1 MESVVEANRPDPAVS
16 VQTTTEPRFIR
27 GLLITIVLLF
37 IFCFLVI
44 PLISIFAEAFR
55 HGVKAYFAAISSSN
69 ALSSIKLSLLVVLV
83 VVPINTIF
91 GVLTAWAFT
100 KFQFKGKSVLMTL
113 SDLPFSVSPVIAGLI
128 FILLLGRNSF
138 LGPWLMSHNI
148 NIIFNTP
155 GIILVTLFVTYPFVS
170 RELIPL
176 MNSQGTSE
184 EEASLILGANGWQTF
199 FRVTLP
205 NIKWGLLYGII
216 LCSARAIGEF
226 GAVAVVSGNIAGS
239 TNTMPLQINA
249 FYNQYQ
255 TTAAF
260 ALASVM
266 SLIAIVTLIIKSLL
280 EWKTTIK

>member
-55 HGVKAYFAAISSSN
+55 HGVKAYFAAISSPN

-113 SDLPFSVSPVIAGLI
+113 SDLPFSISPVIAGLI